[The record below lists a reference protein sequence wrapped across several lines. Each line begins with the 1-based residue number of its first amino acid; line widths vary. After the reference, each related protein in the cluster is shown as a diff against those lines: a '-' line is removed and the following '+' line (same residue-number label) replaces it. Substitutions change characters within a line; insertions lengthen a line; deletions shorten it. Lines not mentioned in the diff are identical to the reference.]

1 VIETELQNA
10 KNIRDLQLE
19 AGVESSAL
27 EYELLPH
34 DIQNAIKLKDNN
46 FLKKIIQPRYLY
58 SFDRTGNHIQN
69 E

>member
-1 VIETELQNA
+1 VIETELQHA

-34 DIQNAIKLKDNN
+34 DIQNAIKLKDNT

-58 SFDRTGNHIQN
+58 SFVRTGNHIQN